1 MIVFAEGILVWAGLA
16 LVGVGIAAAAT
27 RHRLDRLGLALFV
40 AGLGVVLVAAGLGD
54 LAGSPVGRRVAR
66 VALAVALLQ
75 SVVFLSLVTAVARR
89 LRATHT
95 GQLHRL
101 RG

>member
-1 MIVFAEGILVWAGLA
+1 MTILAEGVLVWTGLA
-16 LVGVGIAAAAT
+16 LVGIGIAAAAI
-27 RHRLDRLGLALFV
+27 RHRLDRIGLAIFV
-40 AGLGVVLVAAGLGD
+40 AGLGVALVAAGLGD
-54 LAGSPVGRRVAR
+54 LAGSPAGARVAR

-75 SVVFLSLVTAVARR
+75 CVVFLALVTAVARR